1 MRKLASI
8 RKVKEVEKNTLPNGN
23 ISEGIVFKSM
33 DYIDNEIVS
42 FKVINNQYLLNKK
55 H

>member
-1 MRKLASI
+1 
-8 RKVKEVEKNTLPNGN
+8 
-23 ISEGIVFKSM
+23 VFKSM

-55 H
+55 HWGLLWKFCQMNFMNM